1 MEPNTEPNTD
11 TGADA
16 GADTAANRALIQ
28 RVYRDGYNGGDV
40 RVYDECYTGDFVH
53 HSKTIHDIAPGGDG
67 ERESMLRFRTAI
79 PDARFE
85 ILDLVAEGDRVAA
98 RLRITG
104 TPRGDFGDIGAT
116 GEAIDI
122 HGLALFRVCAG
133 RIAEEWFFVD
143 GGRPQS

>member
-1 MEPNTEPNTD
+1 MEPKSEPDTE
-11 TGADA
+11 
-16 GADTAANRALIQ
+16 TAANRALIE

-40 RVYDECYTGDFVH
+40 RLYDECYTDDFVH

-67 ERESMLRFRTAI
+67 ERESMLRFRAAI
-79 PDARFE
+79 PDACFE

-104 TPRGDFGDIGAT
+104 TPRGEFGDIGAT
-116 GEAIDI
+116 GEPIDI
-122 HGLALFRVCAG
+122 HGLALFRVRDG

-143 GGRPQS
+143 GGRPQA